1 MAQALLI
8 AVRLHDGRYHGSG
21 DWPPAPGR
29 LFQALIAGV
38 ARGADLPDKAR
49 EALDW
54 LERLA
59 PPAIAAPRSVQG
71 QTRRA
76 YVPNNDLDAELRKRD
91 TKILDRAVAA
101 IRVPKTLRPML
112 FDAAMPI
119 LYCWPLTGSGNGHA
133 AGICAMAN
141 DLYCLGLGID
151 MAWAE
156 AVILDAREAE
166 ARLYGHGGVVYRP
179 SERGASSVELPCPQ
193 PGTRR
198 SLTDRFDA
206 TRSRFRS
213 GGTNRKPVNVFAQ
226 PPKPRLVKVAYEAPP
241 HRFVFALGSGEA
253 GGGFAPR
260 PLREAAALVKEA
272 RDRAVGKLHDG
283 APGLSGEI
291 ERQLV
296 GRGATDADKAAR
308 VQIVPIPSVGHQHAD
323 MEIRRLAIHVPQ
335 SCRLRPDDV
344 VWAFAQASW
353 TDLDG
358 VVVCEL
364 QRAEDEDTMVGRYLR
379 KGRRWRSVTPL
390 ALPAAQRGRTAS
402 GRRGGAAK
410 GGGDRAEEEMRA
422 VGAVVQALRHAGI
435 RAKPAEVR
443 VQREPFQH
451 RGERAEA
458 FAAGTRFARQA
469 LWHTELVFAEPVA
482 GPLLLGDGRYLGL
495 GLLRPEEPLSGI
507 LAFSILEGLSDAA
520 DAASIVRAA
529 RRAMMARVQVRLPP
543 GEMLPTYVSG
553 HEDSGSPARSG
564 MHRHIFIVADPARR
578 RLLFIAP
585 SQRQRGMGWNNVARD
600 HHLVERALEGMD
612 VLRAG
617 RAGRL
622 LLEPVALDAETDPL
636 FASARVWESATDY
649 HVARHRRRL
658 PDEEALAE
666 DIRTELGRFGWPMPQ
681 SVEVLTA
688 QRGPRSGLSGRVRI
702 TFATAQ
708 AGPIIVGRT
717 AHKGGGL
724 FAGRK

>member
-1 MAQALLI
+1 MSRALLV
-8 AVRLHDGRYHGSG
+8 AVRFHDGRYHGSG

-29 LFQALIAGV
+29 LFQALIAGA
-38 ARGADLPDKAR
+38 ARGADLPEKAR
-49 EALDW
+49 ETLDW
-54 LERLA
+54 LEGLA
-59 PPAIAAPRSVQG
+59 PPVIAAPRCVQG

-76 YVPNNDLDAELRKRD
+76 YVPNNDLDAELRKRES
-91 TKILDRAVAA
+91 KSLDQAVAA

-112 FDAAMPI
+112 FDAAMPV
-119 LYCWPLTGSGNGHA
+119 LYCWPLTGSGDGHA
-133 AGICAMAN
+133 AGICALAN

-156 AVILDAREAE
+156 TVIVDAGEAE
-166 ARLYGHGGVVYRP
+166 ARLYRHGGVVYRP
-179 SERGASSVELPCPQ
+179 SEQGTSSVELLCPR

-213 GGTNRKPVNVFAQ
+213 SGTNRKPARVFAQ

-241 HRFVFALGSGEA
+241 RRFVFALGSGEA

-272 RDRAVGKLHDG
+272 RDRAARKLHDG
-283 APGLSGEI
+283 APGLSDEI

-308 VQIVPIPSVGHQHAD
+308 VHIVPIPSVGHEHAD
-323 MEIRRLAIHVPQ
+323 MKIRRLAIHVPQ
-335 SCRLRPDDV
+335 SSRLRPDDV
-344 VWAFAQASW
+344 AWAFAQASW
-353 TDLDG
+353 VDLNG

-364 QRAEDEDTMVGRYLR
+364 QRVGDEDSMVGRYLR

-390 ALPAAQRGRTAS
+390 ALPMAQRRRAAS
-402 GRRGGAAK
+402 VRRGGDAK
-410 GGGDRAEEEMRA
+410 GGGERAEEEMRA
-422 VGAVVQALRHAGI
+422 AGAVVQALRHVGI

-443 VQREPFQH
+443 VQREPFQ
-451 RGERAEA
+451 RKGERAEA
-458 FAAGTRFARQA
+458 FAAGTRFAREA
-469 LWHTELVFAEPVA
+469 LWHAEIVFAEPVA

-495 GLLRPEEPLSGI
+495 GLLRPEEPLSGV

-520 DAASIVRAA
+520 DADSIARAA

-553 HEDSGSPARSG
+553 HEVSGSPARSG
-564 MHRHIFIVADPARR
+564 MHRHIFVVADMARR
-578 RLLFIAP
+578 RFLYISP
-585 SQRQRGMGWNNVARD
+585 SQRQRGMGWNEVARD

-617 RAGRL
+617 RAARL

-636 FASARVWESATDY
+636 FASTRVWESVTDY
-649 HVARHRRRL
+649 HVTRHSRRL
-658 PDEEALAE
+658 ADEEAIAE
-666 DIRTELGRFGWPMPQ
+666 DVRAELGRIGWPMPQ

-688 QRGPRSGLSGRVRI
+688 QRGPRSRLSGRARI

-708 AGPIIVGRT
+708 AGPMIIGRT

>member
-1 MAQALLI
+1 MAQALLV
-8 AVRLHDGRYHGSG
+8 AVRFHDGRYHGTG

-29 LFQALIAGV
+29 LFQALIAGA

-54 LERLA
+54 LEELA
-59 PPAIAAPRSVQG
+59 PPAIAAPRCVQG

-119 LYCWPLTGSGNGHA
+119 LYCWLLTGSGNSHA
-133 AGICAMAN
+133 ARICAMAN

-156 AVILDAREAE
+156 AVILNAREAE
-166 ARLYGHGGVVYRP
+166 AQLYAHGGVVYRP
-179 SERGASSVELPCPQ
+179 SERGASSVELPCPR

-213 GGTNRKPVNVFAQ
+213 GGTNRKPVNVFVQ

-241 HRFVFALGSGEA
+241 HRFVFVLGSGEA

-260 PLREAAALVKEA
+260 PLRKTAALVKEA
-272 RDRAVGKLHDG
+272 RDWAASKLHDG
-283 APGLSGEI
+283 APGLSDEI

-296 GRGATDADKAAR
+296 GRGATDSDKAAR
-308 VQIVPIPSVGHQHAD
+308 IQIVPIPSVGHEHAD
-323 MEIRRLAIHVPQ
+323 MKIRRLAIHVPQ
-335 SCRLRPDDV
+335 SCWLRPDDV
-344 VWAFAQASW
+344 AWAFAQASW

-364 QRAEDEDTMVGRYLR
+364 LRAGDEDAMVGRYLR

-390 ALPAAQRGRTAS
+390 ALPTAQRGRTAS
-402 GRRGGAAK
+402 VRRGGDTK
-410 GGGDRAEEEMRA
+410 SGGERAEDEMRA
-422 VGAVVQALRHAGI
+422 AGAVVQALRHAGI

-443 VQREPFQH
+443 VQREPFQ
-451 RGERAEA
+451 RKGERAEA
-458 FAAGTRFARQA
+458 FAADTRFAREA
-469 LWHTELVFAEPVA
+469 LWHAEIVFAEPVA

-495 GLLRPEEPLSGI
+495 GLLRSEEPLSGV
-507 LAFSILEGLSDAA
+507 LAFSMLEGLSDAA

-529 RRAMMARVQVRLPP
+529 RRAMMARVQVHLSP

-564 MHRHIFIVADPARR
+564 MHRHIFVVADMARR
-578 RLLFIAP
+578 RLLYIAP
-585 SQRQRGMGWNNVARD
+585 NRRQRSMGWNEVARD
-600 HHLVERALEGMD
+600 HSLVERALEGMD

-622 LLEPVALDAETDPL
+622 LLEPAVLDAETDPL
-636 FASARVWESATDY
+636 FASARVWESETDY
-649 HVARHRRRL
+649 HVARHRRL
-658 PDEEALAE
+658 TDEESIAE
-666 DIRTELGRFGWPMPQ
+666 DIRVELDCIGRPGPQ
-681 SVEVLTA
+681 SVEILTA
-688 QRGPRSGLSGRVRI
+688 QRGPRSGLSGRARI

-708 AGPIIVGRT
+708 VGPVIIGRT
-717 AHKGGGL
+717 AHKGGGV